1 MENGVR
7 STSEEFPPDIE
18 RRIRQAC
25 EGFSGDTLE
34 VGGNLQQRPTQA
46 IDRLGRH
53 RGDARLRTCNC
64 P

>member
-1 MENGVR
+1 MEDGVR

-34 VGGNLQQRPTQA
+34 VGGGSSAAFHT
-46 IDRLGRH
+46 
-53 RGDARLRTCNC
+53 GD
-64 P
+64 